1 MMSLLCSNMAACYQ
15 RLGNLGETVEACLT
29 AIHLNSNSF
38 QPYLRLAR
46 AFVK

>member
-1 MMSLLCSNMAACYQ
+1 MAACYLS
-15 RLGNLGETVEACLT
+15 LGNLEETVEACLT
-29 AIHLNSNSF
+29 AIYLNNGTSF

>member
-1 MMSLLCSNMAACYQ
+1 MAACSLS
-15 RLGNLGETVEACLT
+15 LGNLEETVEACLT
-29 AIHLNSNSF
+29 AIFFNSTSF